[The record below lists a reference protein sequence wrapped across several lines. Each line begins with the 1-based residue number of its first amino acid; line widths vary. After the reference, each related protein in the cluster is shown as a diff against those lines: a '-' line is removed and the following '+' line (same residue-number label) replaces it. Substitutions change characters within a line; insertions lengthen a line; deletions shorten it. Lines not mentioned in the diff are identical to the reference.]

1 MFRFDHRKD
10 EQRRR
15 EKELL
20 KEVKMTEKPK
30 FKDLVAI
37 MLHQYLIILPDNYRN
52 NSICFSNKI
61 IIKILGKLKL
71 YE

>member
-37 MLHQYLIILPDNYRN
+37 MFAQYLIILPVAF
-52 NSICFSNKI
+52 IGI
-61 IIKILGKLKL
+61 IVFALAIKLLLK
-71 YE
+71 

>member
-37 MLHQYLIILPDNYRN
+37 MFAQYLIILPVAF
-52 NSICFSNKI
+52 IWI
-61 IIKILGKLKL
+61 IVFALAIKLLLK
-71 YE
+71 YWGS